1 MILSS
6 ITYEPWESVYMWFLA
21 PGLLLWIGAAI
32 WWAKNRMLWLPLVV
46 QLAGGF
52 GAVTGGIA
60 AYMAGIS
67 SSRKVMIEAGF
78 WDPSVEA
85 GDRAFFAEIMLIGWG
100 LHWVMLIGTLIMAIA
115 TNKRITKNT
124 KSDRNGD

>member
-1 MILSS
+1 
-6 ITYEPWESVYMWFLA
+6 MWFLA